1 MGLIRNSEIHRR
13 RVRSRKLAHLRERY
27 QKAKNEGERSNILAK
42 VKRVHPGLTR
52 EQFLAPVTA
61 KHASAS

>member
-13 RVRSRKLAHLRERY
+13 RVRKAKLAHLRARY
-27 QKAKNEGERSNILAK
+27 AKAKNEGERSNILAK

-52 EQFLAPVTA
+52 EQVLAPAA
-61 KHASAS
+61 KPASQA